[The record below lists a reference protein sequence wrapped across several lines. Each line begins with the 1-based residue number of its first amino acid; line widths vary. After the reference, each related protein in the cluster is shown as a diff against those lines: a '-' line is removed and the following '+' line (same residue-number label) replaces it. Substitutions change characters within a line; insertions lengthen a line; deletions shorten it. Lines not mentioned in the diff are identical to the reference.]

1 MSAASRAF
9 RCVQGWL
16 LEKPA
21 GWVDRDAPDLVA
33 AAMVQQPRSKRPRE
47 DALLQAERSHQDSLL
62 EDRNRLEERLE
73 EAEEELWETKDDL
86 GALRSGVNEVC
97 GAVSES
103 QPNSRA
109 QKAELALRFFE
120 TYDEWAG
127 LVEYWDVVRD
137 IPGADPYPPPHPD
150 VRELVE
156 RWRADI
162 AAGRL

>member
-1 MSAASRAF
+1 MLVRTCLFFPQPFGILQFAFRVRVFVTMSAASRAF

-109 QKAELALRFFE
+109 HRFPMSFLWVS
-120 TYDEWAG
+120 YG
-127 LVEYWDVVRD
+127 FPIRFL
-137 IPGADPYPPPHPD
+137 
-150 VRELVE
+150 
-156 RWRADI
+156 
-162 AAGRL
+162 